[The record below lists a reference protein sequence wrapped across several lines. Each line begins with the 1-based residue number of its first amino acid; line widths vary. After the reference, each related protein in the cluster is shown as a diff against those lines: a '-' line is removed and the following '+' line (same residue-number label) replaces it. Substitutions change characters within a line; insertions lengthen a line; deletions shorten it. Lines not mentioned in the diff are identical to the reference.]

1 MSLFSNRIIEH
12 PTNMSLRRRLCLL
25 TIAAVLTGCAATG
38 GHPGSDEINSGFL
51 RDYSRLHWEEDA
63 QGHPVRTWISP
74 KLSTD
79 RYDAILLEPLKF
91 HPEPRATEQV
101 SSEEL
106 RKMVRYAN
114 EALRRE
120 LGSRFT
126 LVDRPRPGAVRLRV
140 AISGVGAE
148 GEGLAPYQYVP
159 LAFVA
164 TMAKRA
170 TTGTPQRAFIV
181 AEGELLDS
189 MTGELLA
196 QQVKVGTG
204 RNAKLQ
210 QIAGRSQ
217 ITLETVKPLLDE
229 LAAGALPNLEQGV
242 RPR

>member
-1 MSLFSNRIIEH
+1 MIEIKM
-12 PTNMSLRRRLCLL
+12 NMSMNVRLCMLA
-25 TIAAVLTGCAATG
+25 IAAALTACAGTG
-38 GHPGSDEINSGFL
+38 GQQSVDELNSGFL
-51 RDYSRLHWEEDA
+51 RDYSRLRWDKDT

-74 KLSTD
+74 ALTPN

-91 HPEPRATEQV
+91 YPEPRPTEQV

-106 RKMVRYAN
+106 RKMVRHAN

-120 LGSRFT
+120 LGRRFT

-140 AISGVGAE
+140 AISGVAAE
-148 GEGLAPYQYVP
+148 GEGLASYQYVP

-170 TTGTPQRAFIV
+170 AIGAPQRAFIV

-229 LAAGALPNLEQGV
+229 LAAAALPNLERGV
-242 RPR
+242 SPR